1 MARASDKEGIGMK
14 KSVLLWS
21 LAIILTLLSAG
32 YQRKTGP
39 TYPMHDKIAIDGSA
53 VSYSFARSHGGDGD
67 QPVTLTAPDTA
78 ISGRLFYRR
87 FKAPEEFMPLQLMR
101 IGDTLFGALP
111 HQPPAG
117 KLEYYVEL
125 SGRGKTMI
133 VPERQAVVTRF
144 KGEVPP
150 YVLAP
155 HIILMFIAMLFSTR
169 TGLEAFSPN
178 GRTRNLTIW
187 TVVTLCIGGMILG
200 PLVQRFAFGEL
211 WTGVPFGWDL
221 TDNKTLIAFLG
232 WIAALIGHRGGR
244 YPRYIVIAAAVL
256 LLAVYLVPHSVLG
269 SELDYATGKVRIG
282 Q

>member
-1 MARASDKEGIGMK
+1 MK
-14 KSVLLWS
+14 RSVLFWG
-21 LAIILTLLSAG
+21 LAIIITLLSAG

-39 TYPMHDKIAIDGSA
+39 TYPMHDKVSFDGSA
-53 VSYSFARSHGGDGD
+53 VQYSFARSHGGDGD
-67 QPVTLTAPDTA
+67 QPVILVAPDTMV
-78 ISGRLFYRR
+78 SGRLFFRR
-87 FKAPEEFMPLQLMR
+87 FKAVEDFVPVPLMR
-101 IGDTLFGALP
+101 SGDTLIGALP

-117 KLEYYVEL
+117 KLEYYVEI

-133 VPERQAVVTRF
+133 VPEHQAVVTRF

-169 TGLEAFSPN
+169 TGLEAFASG
-178 GRTRNLTIW
+178 GRTGKLTIW
-187 TVVTLCIGGMILG
+187 TVVTLGIGGMILG
-200 PLVQRFAFGEL
+200 PLVQRYAFGAL

-232 WIAALIGHRGGR
+232 WLVAFIAQRNR
-244 YPRYIVIAAAVL
+244 RNSRYIIIAAAVL
-256 LLAVYLVPHSVLG
+256 LLAVYLVPHSMHG
-269 SELDYATGKVRIG
+269 SELDYTTGKVRIG